1 MANIPDYPQAPFD
14 AVMPAAAQEIVL
26 WIAIVALGG
35 FFIISLIQAARTK
48 SMLPPLFL
56 VAGFVTILL
65 ETLVTHMGHAIH
77 PEIGQITIFKAA
89 DRAIPWHIVLIY
101 SFYFGAVYM
110 FMFERIRSGGFTRAF
125 VWKSYFFTCTL
136 AYCIEIVPVQIGLWV
151 YYDHQALWL
160 WKGGMPLFWT
170 FVNAGC
176 IYMALTLIKL
186 FYPILKGWKAL
197 LVIPLSAMGAQMGHF
212 GAGFPYYNAVN
223 SAAPIWLIELSGL
236 ASVGLALLIAFM
248 CSRLL
253 AADTA
258 SLLALAPA
266 KDKQLPARDAGAGL
280 PLGAHRGI

>member
-1 MANIPDYPQAPFD
+1 MANIPDYAQAPFD

-26 WIAIVALGG
+26 WIAIVALSG
-35 FFIISLIQAARTK
+35 FFIVSLIQAARTK
-48 SMLPPLFL
+48 SLLPPLFL
-56 VAGFVTILL
+56 AAGFVTILL

-110 FMFERIRSGGFTRAF
+110 FMFDRIRNGGFTRAF
-125 VWKSYFFTCTL
+125 VWKSYFFTCAL

-186 FYPILKGWKAL
+186 FHPILRGWKAL

-253 AADTA
+253 AADTTA
-258 SLLALAPA
+258 ILALAPA
-266 KDKQLPARDAGAGL
+266 KPKQLPARDAGVGVPA
-280 PLGAHRGI
+280 GAHRGI

>member
-1 MANIPDYPQAPFD
+1 MANISDYPQAPFD

-26 WIAIVALGG
+26 GIAIVALGG
-35 FFIISLIQAARTK
+35 FFILSLIQALRTK
-48 SMLPPLFL
+48 SFLPPLFL

-65 ETLVTHMGHAIH
+65 ETLVTHMGHAVH
-77 PEIGQITIFKAA
+77 PEIGQISIFKAA

-110 FMFERIRSGGFTRAF
+110 FMFERIRNGTFTSAF
-125 VWKSYFFTCTL
+125 VWKSYFFTCAL
-136 AYCIEIVPVQIGLWV
+136 AYCIEIVPVHIGLWV

-253 AADTA
+253 AADTSA
-258 SLLALAPA
+258 MLARVPAPA
-266 KDKQLPARDAGAGL
+266 KQPAAREATVLPVA
-280 PLGAHRGI
+280 AHRTAG